1 MSSIPRTAMDA
12 PRFGDA
18 ASGDDPAKRLPGWL
32 DADWLLQ
39 RVLSRAATGVLLF
52 SGTTLAYASEGARAA
67 LGLDAGP
74 LQVPSLESLLPKT
87 ERFTDT
93 ARGLRHWPQTQLT
106 GLAGRSLDAE
116 CWLETLPGDNP
127 ARRSFMFRLLSPS
140 RAEDFAAAD
149 PHTLYDLA
157 NVLLM
162 TLDPEGRISSI
173 NPKGLSLLGCSESQA
188 LGRVWFDEFLPP
200 DCRERVRA
208 GFMEVMSGRSEPRA
222 YAENCVLARGGETP
236 LIAWSCRRQKDQHGN
251 IAFLLCCGLDI
262 THQRKA
268 ERDLRTTEQR
278 FHDYAAASSDYFW
291 EMDERLRFSW
301 FSERFTEVTGVPSDH
316 LLGKTRSETGI
327 PDVDPEVWAKHL
339 DDLENHRPFRDFI
352 HPRTMPDGRTVWLSI
367 NGRPIF
373 DEDGTFR
380 GYRGTGTDITELVE
394 TTRAYKESEEKY
406 RKIFEA
412 ETAAITVFEADT
424 LRYVDANDAALE
436 LYGYSRDEFLGL
448 AVTDTSAEP
457 EATIDI
463 LKKILSGETKY
474 IPRRL
479 KRRKDG
485 SVFPAELNSSIF
497 SFKGKRIVC
506 CVARDLSA
514 EEQQAREL
522 KESQQRF
529 RSFAENSSAEIFIK
543 DTEGRYLMVNR
554 YMADLLKLREE
565 EMIGKTAAELY
576 SPEIASRVDAHDK
589 EVLEKRETVVR
600 EAVEEWPDQTR
611 IFLSVRFPMLDALG
625 RIIGIGGLNQEIS
638 ELADARR
645 ALEESER
652 RFKDFAETAADYF
665 WETDAEGRFIY
676 LSERFQQVR
685 GIRPDSVLGK
695 TRREVFGEALEDAGD
710 SEHAAAVREHR
721 PFSVKLAR
729 RRPDGSTVR
738 LESTGKPVF
747 DLNGRFC
754 GYRGSTRDITD
765 AHVLSEEL
773 TYQATHDALTGLL
786 NRRAFEERLNHVL
799 ESARGGDSEHV
810 MCYLDLDQFKVIND
824 TCGHDAGD
832 ELLRQLC
839 VQLKAKVRK
848 RDTLARLGGD
858 EFGVLMEHCALDQAD
873 RVADALRQTI
883 TDFRFAWEGREFRI
897 GASIGMAAIN
907 ASCENIAAVM
917 SAADAACYVAKDQG
931 RNRVHISRENDAELS
946 RRYTEMEW
954 VARIN
959 AALAEERFQLLYQP
973 VFPISTEKR
982 VGHHYELLL
991 RMIENGKSIS
1001 PAEFFPAADRYNLS
1015 SSLDRWVVRTAL
1027 RWLDEHPDHLR
1038 DLTLCAINL
1047 SGHSLT
1053 DRNFLYFLTQILDD
1067 SEVPAS
1073 KLCFEVTENVA
1084 IANLSAAT
1092 SFIEG
1097 IKSRGAKFA
1106 LDDFG
1111 SGLSSFAYLK
1121 SLPVDFLKIDGVFVR
1136 DMATNAVDA
1145 SMVKSINEIGHVM
1158 GKKTIAEFVENMAI
1172 LEVLREIGVDYAQGN
1187 ALGVPTPLES
1197 LA

>member
-1 MSSIPRTAMDA
+1 MSSTPSTAFEA
-12 PRFGDA
+12 PRVGDPA
-18 ASGDDPAKRLPGWL
+18 LGDDSPGQLPDYVDSGWL
-32 DADWLLQ
+32 LE
-39 RVLSRAATGVLLF
+39 RMLSRAATALMLF
-52 SGTTLAYASEGARAA
+52 AGDACVYASEGARSE
-67 LGLDAGP
+67 LGLGAAAIEN
-74 LQVPSLESLLPKT
+74 LSLKSFFADP
-87 ERFTDT
+87 ERPPIAANGFH
-93 ARGLRHWPQTQLT
+93 HWPKSRLK
-106 GLAGRSLDAE
+106 GASGHDVEAE
-116 CWLETLPGDNP
+116 CWLEGLPGRDP
-127 ARRSFMFRLLSPS
+127 AINALMFRTLSVIRPPDS
-140 RAEDFAAAD
+140 GRDQ
-149 PHTLYDLA
+149 PQSHYDLA
-157 NVLLM
+157 NVLMM
-162 TLDPEGRISSI
+162 TLDPEGRITSI
-173 NPKGLSLLGCSESQA
+173 NPKGLSLLGCTQA
-188 LGRVWFDEFLPP
+188 EAVGSNWFDEFLPS
-200 DCRERVRA
+200 DIRERVRSR
-208 GFMEVMSGRSEPRA
+208 FIEVMSGQCEPVE
-222 YAENCVLARGGETP
+222 YEENCVMNRRGETP
-236 LIAWSCRRQKDQHGN
+236 LIAWSCRTQKNDRGDVTL
-251 IAFLLCCGLDI
+251 LLCSGLDI

-268 ERDLRTTEQR
+268 EVDLRTTEQR

-291 EMDERLRFSW
+291 EMDEKLRFSW
-301 FSERFTEVTGVPSDH
+301 FSERFTVVTGVPRER

-327 PDVDPEVWAKHL
+327 PDVDAKVWEQHL
-339 DDLENHRPFRDFI
+339 DDLENHRAFRDFV
-352 HPRTMPDGRTVWLSI
+352 HPRTMPDGRVVWLSI
-367 NGRPIF
+367 NGRPVF
-373 DEDGTFR
+373 DEGGIFR

-394 TTRAYKESEEKY
+394 TTRAFKESEEKY

-412 ETAAITVFEADT
+412 ETTAITVFEADT
-424 LRYVDANDAALE
+424 LRYIDANEAALK
-436 LYGYSRDEFLGL
+436 LYGYTRDEFIGL
-448 AVTDTSAEP
+448 TVTESSAEP
-457 EATIDI
+457 EATRDTI
-463 LKKILSGETKY
+463 KKIINGKISH

-485 SVFPAELNSSIF
+485 SVFPAELTSSVF
-497 SFKGKRIVC
+497 NFKDKKIVC
-506 CVARDLSA
+506 CVARDLST
-514 EEQQAREL
+514 EEQQARAL
-522 KESQQRF
+522 KESEQRF

-543 DTEGRYLMVNR
+543 DVEGRYIMVNR
-554 YMADLLKLREE
+554 YMTDLLNLREE
-565 EMIGKTAAELY
+565 EMLGRTAAQLY
-576 SPEIASRVDAHDK
+576 SPEIAARVEAHDK
-589 EVLEKRETVVR
+589 EVLEKRETIIR
-600 EAVEEWPDQTR
+600 EAVEDWPDRKR
-611 IFLSVRFPMLDALG
+611 IFLSVRFPMFDALG

-638 ELADARR
+638 ELAEARR
-645 ALEESER
+645 ALQESER

-665 WETDAEGRFIY
+665 WETDSEDRFIY

-685 GIRPDSVLGK
+685 GVPPEQVLGK
-695 TRREVFGEALEDAGD
+695 TRREAFGEALEDAADG
-710 SEHAAAVREHR
+710 EHAAAVREQK
-721 PFSVKLAR
+721 PFTVELAR
-729 RRPDGSTVR
+729 RRPDGTIVR
-738 LESTGKPVF
+738 LQSTGKPVL
-747 DLNGRFC
+747 DHNGRFR

-773 TYQATHDALTGLL
+773 TYQANHDALTGLL
-786 NRRAFEERLNHVL
+786 NRRAFEDRLNRVL
-799 ESARGGDSEHV
+799 EAVRKEGSEHV

-907 ASCENIAAVM
+907 ASSDSIAAVM

-931 RNRVHISRENDAELS
+931 RNRVHVSRENDAELS
-946 RRYTEMEW
+946 RRYMEMEW

-959 AALAEERFQLLYQP
+959 AALAEDRFQLLYQP
-973 VFPISTEKR
+973 VYPIRTDKR

-991 RMIENGKSIS
+991 RMVEDGKSIS

-1027 RWLDEHPDHLR
+1027 RWLNDHPDHLR
-1038 DLTLCAINL
+1038 DLSLCAINL

-1053 DRNFLYFLTQILDD
+1053 DRNFLYFLTQMLDE
-1067 SEVPAS
+1067 SNVPAS
-1073 KLCFEVTENVA
+1073 KLCFEVTETVA
-1084 IANLSAAT
+1084 IANLTAAT

-1097 IKSRGAKFA
+1097 IKSRGSRFA

-1121 SLPVDFLKIDGVFVR
+1121 ALPVDFLKIDGVFIR
-1136 DMATNAVDA
+1136 DLETNAVDA

-1187 ALGVPTPLES
+1187 ALGVPAPLDS

>member
-1 MSSIPRTAMDA
+1 MSSIPRTAFEAD
-12 PRFGDA
+12 GV
-18 ASGDDPAKRLPGWL
+18 DDPASGGDTAERLPEWV
-32 DADWLLQ
+32 DSEWLLQ
-39 RVLSRAATGVLLF
+39 QVLSRAATGVILLT
-52 SGTTLAYASEGARAA
+52 GETCAYACAGARAT
-67 LGLDAGP
+67 LNLDAAP
-74 LQVPSLESLLPKT
+74 LKHLSLETFFADANGSPISAND
-87 ERFTDT
+87 R
-93 ARGLRHWPQTQLT
+93 RHWSRSRLKNS
-106 GLAGRSLDAE
+106 AGETVDAE
-116 CWLETLPGDNP
+116 CWLERLPKSNP
-127 ARRSFMFRLLSPS
+127 AARAFMFRVLSPERS
-140 RAEDFAAAD
+140 EDSGAGRA
-149 PHTLYDLA
+149 HSHYDLA

-162 TLDPEGRISSI
+162 TLDPTGRINSI
-173 NPKGLSLLGCSESQA
+173 NRKGLSLLGCSEAEAVGSN
-188 LGRVWFDEFLPP
+188 WFDDFLPS

-208 GFMEVMSGRSEPRA
+208 AFMEVMSGQREPVE
-222 YAENCVLARGGETP
+222 YEENCVVNRRGETP
-236 LIAWSCRRQKDQHGN
+236 LIAWSCRTHADESGR
-251 IAFLLCCGLDI
+251 IAFLLCSGLDI

-268 ERDLRTTEQR
+268 EVDLRSTKQR

-291 EMDERLRFSW
+291 EMDENLRFSW
-301 FSERFTEVTGVPSDH
+301 FSDRFTEVTGVPREK
-316 LLGKTRSETGI
+316 LLGKTRTETGI
-327 PDVDPEVWAKHL
+327 PDVDPDVWKQHL
-339 DDLENHRPFRDFI
+339 DDLKNHRPFRDFV
-352 HPRTMPDGRTVWLSI
+352 HPRAIPDGRVVWLSI
-367 NGRPIF
+367 NGRPVF
-373 DEDGTFR
+373 DEGGTFR

-394 TTRAYKESEEKY
+394 TTRAFKESEEKY

-412 ETAAITVFEADT
+412 ETTAITVFEAES
-424 LRYVDANDAALE
+424 LRYMDANDAALK
-436 LYGYSRDEFLGL
+436 LYGYTREEFLEL
-448 AVTDTSAEP
+448 TVTDTSAEA
-457 EATIDI
+457 EATKDAIQ
-463 LKKILSGETKY
+463 KIISGE
-474 IPRRL
+474 ISHVPRRL
-479 KRRKDG
+479 KRRKNG
-485 SVFPAELNSSIF
+485 SIFPAELNSSTF

-506 CVARDLSA
+506 CVARDLTT
-514 EEQQAREL
+514 EEQQARAL
-522 KESQQRF
+522 KESEQRF

-543 DTEGRYLMVNR
+543 DTEGRYLLVNR
-554 YMADLLKLREE
+554 YMTDLLNLSEE
-565 EMIGKTAAELY
+565 EMLGKTAQELY
-576 SPEIASRVDAHDK
+576 SPEIAARVEAHDK
-589 EVLEKRETVVR
+589 EVLESRQTIVR
-600 EAVEEWPDQTR
+600 EAVEEWPDRQR
-611 IFLSVRFPMLDALG
+611 VFLSVRFPIFDALD

-638 ELADARR
+638 ELAEARR

-665 WETDAEGRFIY
+665 WETDAQGRFIY
-676 LSERFQQVR
+676 LSERFKQVR
-685 GIRPDSVLGK
+685 GIGREAVLGK
-695 TRREVFGEALEDAGD
+695 TRREAFGEALEDAEDG
-710 SEHAAAVREHR
+710 EHAAAVREHK
-721 PFSVKLAR
+721 PFTVQLTR
-729 RRPDGSTVR
+729 RRPDESIVR

-747 DLNGRFC
+747 DQDGRFR

-786 NRRAFEERLNHVL
+786 NRRAFEDRLNHVL
-799 ESARGGDSEHV
+799 EMAQQGDNEHV

-839 VQLKAKVRK
+839 VQLKSKVRK

-858 EFGVLMEHCALDQAD
+858 EFGVLMEHCKLDQAD

-883 TDFRFAWEGREFRI
+883 TEFRFAWDGREFRI

-907 ASCENIAAVM
+907 ASSESIVAVM

-973 VFPISTEKR
+973 VYPISTDKR

-1027 RWLDEHPDHLR
+1027 SWLDNHPDHLR
-1038 DLTLCAINL
+1038 DLSLCAINL

-1053 DRNFLYFLTQILDD
+1053 DRNFLYFLTQTLDD
-1067 SEVPAS
+1067 SNVPAS

-1084 IANLSAAT
+1084 IANLTAAA

-1097 IKSRGAKFA
+1097 IKARGARFA

-1121 SLPVDFLKIDGVFVR
+1121 ALPVDFLKIDGVFIR
-1136 DMATNAVDA
+1136 DLETNAVDA
-1145 SMVKSINEIGHVM
+1145 SLVKSINEIGHVM

-1187 ALGVPTPLES
+1187 ALGVPVPLDK